1 MQRICVLNNER
12 LKIRHVESPPTGD
25 ELYAL
30 NGDKVCRLFGEVI
43 LRSTSGMEL
52 PEFLN
57 MWGLSVPEGRERVRS
72 NIPVTLL
79 MIAF

>member
-1 MQRICVLNNER
+1 MKYGSNFLY
-12 LKIRHVESPPTGD
+12 LFPTGD

-57 MWGLSVPEGRERVRS
+57 MWGLSVPEGREVAPRKDIFFSCVLKR
-72 NIPVTLL
+72 NL
-79 MIAF
+79 